1 MVCVYTMEYYLAI
14 RKEDSATC
22 KKKWMELEGIML
34 GEINQAE
41 KDTVWL
47 HLHVESKKTEHID
60 TENRLVVAKGW
71 AQGEK
76 DDRRLAKQVKVVRKC
91 KHTVISSGV

>member
-1 MVCVYTMEYYLAI
+1 MCVCVCVCVCVYTMEYYLAI
-14 RKEDSATC
+14 KKEDSATC
-22 KKKWMELEGIML
+22 KKKKKWMELKGIML

-60 TENRLVVAKGW
+60 TENRLVVAK
-71 AQGEK
+71 A
-76 DDRRLAKQVKVVRKC
+76 
-91 KHTVISSGV
+91 

>member
-1 MVCVYTMEYYLAI
+1 MEYYLAI
-14 RKEDSATC
+14 KKEDSATC
-22 KKKWMELEGIML
+22 KKKWMELKGIML

-47 HLHVESKKTEHID
+47 YLHVKSKKTEHID

-76 DDRRLAKQVKVVRKC
+76 NDKRLAKQVKVVRKC
-91 KHTVISSGV
+91 KYPVIR

>member
-1 MVCVYTMEYYLAI
+1 MEYYLAI
-14 RKEDSATC
+14 KKKILPLEKK

-60 TENRLVVAKGW
+60 TENRLVIAKGW

-76 DDRRLAKQVKVVRKC
+76 DDRILAKQVKVVRKC
-91 KHTVISSGV
+91 KHPVISSGV